1 MSKAQFDAFYKKVGE
16 DEALKNKLMA
26 LKGPSKD
33 VQAKVVQLAKD
44 EGYDVEPADFKGA
57 FVKDGELDDAAVAQ
71 VAGGCS
77 GNNSGCTSVCGT
89 ICSDNLGI
97 YNGQQ

>member
-1 MSKAQFDAFYKKVGE
+1 MSKAQFDAFYTKVGE
-16 DEALKNKLMA
+16 DENLKKKLMD
-26 LKGPSKD
+26 LRGPSSE
-33 VQAKVVQLAKD
+33 VHAKVVELARE
-44 EGYDVEPADFKGA
+44 EGFDVELGDLSQA
-57 FVKDGELDDAAVAQ
+57 FVKDGELDDAAVMQ

-77 GNNSGCTSVCGT
+77 HKRTNCTSVCGS

>member
-1 MSKAQFDAFYKKVGE
+1 MSQAQFDAFYKQVAE
-16 DEALKNKLMA
+16 DETLKKKLME
-26 LKGPSKD
+26 LKGPSKEVRD
-33 VQAKVVQLAKD
+33 KVVQLAKD
-44 EGYDVEPADFKGA
+44 EGYDVDPADFKDA

-77 GNNSGCTSVCGT
+77 GGHTGCTSVCGT

>member
-16 DEALKNKLMA
+16 DETLKKKLME

-33 VQAKVVQLAKD
+33 VHAKVVQLAKE
-44 EGYDVEPADFKGA
+44 EGFDVEPADFKGA

-77 GNNSGCTSVCGT
+77 GGHTGCTSVCGS
-89 ICSDNLGI
+89 ICGDNLGI

>member
-1 MSKAQFDAFYKKVGE
+1 MSKAQFDAFYKQVGE
-16 DEALKNKLMA
+16 DENLKKKLTD
-26 LKGPSKD
+26 LKGPSKE
-33 VQAKVVQLAKD
+33 VHAKVVQLAKE
-44 EGYDVEPADFKGA
+44 EGYDVEPADFKNA

-77 GNNSGCTSVCGT
+77 GNTSNCTKVCGS

>member
-16 DEALKNKLMA
+16 NEGLKKKLMG
-26 LKGPSKD
+26 LKGPSKT
-33 VQAKVVQLAKD
+33 VHAKVVQIAKE
-44 EGYDVEPADFKGA
+44 EGYDIKPADFKNA
-57 FVKDGELDDAAVAQ
+57 FVKDGVLDDAAVAQ
-71 VAGGCS
+71 VAGGCH
-77 GNNSGCTSVCGT
+77 GNTNNCTKVCGT